1 VAIKNVIGVIFQ
13 IETSK
18 GPAYGLCTHEN
29 EYYKSYLV
37 HLYPIGTELS
47 ELKETEPQF
56 CCLLPLRTA
65 LRQKCMKEIIKEV
78 GKMEI
83 PEQLKKFPLFRN
95 GIAGPGTL
103 KVNCW
108 SFWDGEKHWDVGDI
122 TDEQRK
128 MPVEGICN
136 TASIIW
142 RLETGYTA
150 EKNPLI

>member
-1 VAIKNVIGVIFQ
+1 MGRKNVIGVIFQ

-29 EYYKSYLV
+29 EYYKSYLA

-65 LRQKCMKEIIKEV
+65 LRQKSMKEIIKEV

-108 SFWDGEKHWDVGDI
+108 RFWDGEKHWKVGEI

-128 MPVEGICN
+128 MPVEGAWN
-136 TASIIW
+136 DSAIIW
-142 RLETGYTA
+142 GLETGYTA
-150 EKNPLI
+150 EKDTLI